1 MNRISKWISAAAI
14 GAVALAACG
23 GGDDVSTGADHHHD
37 GIVPVTATSTAPP
50 ATTLDITAL
59 DYAFTVNTQNV
70 ATGNVE
76 IQLTNKGTEAHQV
89 HIARAPGGMTVDD
102 FVHAYHEQGE
112 RSAFDAVT
120 WVGGVSG
127 VEPGA
132 TGRATANLTPGDYF
146 LVCFLPSTDG
156 QNHLM
161 KGMVG
166 SLHVSDA
173 PPASSTTAPDAP
185 PPTETIAL
193 SDFHVEI
200 PAGFTGNGTV
210 AVRNDGQANHELIL
224 VRLKDGKTLADAA
237 AHKADDPNPPPFT
250 YAGGVGTIAP
260 GTTVTADLNLPP
272 GNYIAT
278 CFVSGDSGQP
288 HANMGMVATFSVA

>member
-1 MNRISKWISAAAI
+1 MNRIIKWISATAV

-23 GGDDVSTGADHHHD
+23 GGDDVSTSAEHHHE
-37 GIVPVTATSTAPP
+37 GIVPVTASAP
-50 ATTLDITAL
+50 ATTLDITAM
-59 DYAFTVNTQNV
+59 DYAFTVNTQTV
-70 ATGNVE
+70 ATGNVD

-89 HIARAPGGMTVDD
+89 HIARAPAGMTVDE
-102 FVHAYHEQGE
+102 FVHAYHDKGE
-112 RSAFDAVT
+112 RAAFADVT

-132 TGRATANLTPGDYF
+132 VGRATANLTAGDYF
-146 LVCFLPSTDG
+146 LVCFLPASDG

-166 SLHVSDA
+166 SLHVSDE
-173 PPASSTTAPDAP
+173 PSASSTAPDAP
-185 PPTETIAL
+185 PASETIAL

-200 PAGFTGNGTV
+200 PAGFTGKGTV
-210 AVRNDGQANHELIL
+210 AVRNDGHANHEMIL

-237 AHKADDPNPPPFT
+237 AYKAGDPNPAPFT
-250 YAGGVGTIAP
+250 YAGGIGIIAP
-260 GTTVTADLNLPP
+260 STAVTADLNLTP

-278 CFVSGDSGQP
+278 CFVSSDTGQP
-288 HANMGMVATFSVA
+288 HANMGMVATFTVT

>member
-1 MNRISKWISAAAI
+1 MNRISKWIAATAV

-23 GGDDVSTGADHHHD
+23 GGDAVSTGSDSHHD
-37 GIVPVTATSTAPP
+37 HVVPVTATAPP
-50 ATTLDITAL
+50 ATTVDITAM
-59 DYAFTVNTQNV
+59 DYAFTVNTPNV
-70 ATGNVE
+70 AAGNVD
-76 IQLTNKGTEAHQV
+76 IQLTNKGQQPHQV
-89 HIARAPGGMTVDD
+89 HIARAPAGMTVDD

-112 RSAFDAVT
+112 GPASAAVT

-132 TGRATANLTPGDYF
+132 TGRATANLSAGDYF
-146 LVCFLPSTDG
+146 LICFLPSGDG

-166 SLHVSDA
+166 SLHVTDTSE
-173 PPASSTTAPDAP
+173 PATTAPADA
-185 PPTETIAL
+185 TETIVL

-200 PAGFTGNGTV
+200 PAGFTGKGAV
-210 AVRNDGQANHELIL
+210 VVRNDGHANHELIL

-237 AHKADDPNPPPFT
+237 AHKAGDPTPPPFT
-250 YAGGVGTIAP
+250 YAGGIGIIAA
-260 GTTVTADLNLPP
+260 GTTVTTDLDLQP

-278 CFVSGDSGQP
+278 CFVSGDTGQP
-288 HANMGMVATFSVA
+288 HANMGMVATFTVA